1 MPYAH
6 NGEQVDLRARR
17 GYRVSLLL
25 LLCLVLTVVLFLNI
39 AIGASRMNPA
49 EVFRYLFLDRDD
61 VKHRILMKI
70 RLPRAA
76 AAGLVGSCLAMAGCL
91 LQGIMRN
98 PLASPNILGVSSGAG
113 LAAVTIFILLPNYY
127 YLVTPFAFMGA
138 FVTTLMV
145 YSLAWKGGAS
155 PLRLVL
161 SGVAVSSFLSA
172 GSNTLM
178 TLYPDRVHNVIGFMV
193 GSLSAVTWENVHAL
207 WPYALTG
214 LVASWLMAERL
225 NILQLGDETA
235 VSLGIKIERVRLVF
249 IVISSLLAA
258 ASVSI
263 VGLLGFVGLIVP
275 HLTRLLI
282 GNNARYLI
290 PGSALTGAIIVMLCD
305 MIGRTVMRP
314 LELPVGVIMSLLG
327 APFFLYLLRQGGMG
341 RRGVSRG

>member
-1 MPYAH
+1 MDSCIGTA
-6 NGEQVDLRARR
+6 GLRGRLK
-17 GYRVSLLL
+17 YRISLLIFLLL
-25 LLCLVLTVVLFLNI
+25 LLVFVTFLSVC
-39 AIGASRMNPA
+39 IGSSRMSFS
-49 EVFRYLFLDRDD
+49 EVVNYLFFETDSIG
-61 VKHRILMKI
+61 HRILVKI
-70 RLPRAA
+70 RLPRTL
-76 AAGLVGSCLAMAGCL
+76 AAGLVGSSLAMAGCL

-113 LAAVTIFILLPNYY
+113 LAAVTILILLPDFY
-127 YLVTPFAFMGA
+127 YLVTPFAFLGA
-138 FVTTLMV
+138 FTTTVLV
-145 YSLAWKGGAS
+145 YFLAWKGGAS

-178 TLYPDRVHNVIGFMV
+178 TLYPDRVHNIIGFMV
-193 GSLSAVTWENVHAL
+193 GSLSAVTWENVYGL
-207 WPYALTG
+207 WPYALG
-214 LVASWLMAERL
+214 GFLVANLLAERL

-235 VSLGIKIERVRLVF
+235 VSLGLKTERIRLVF

-275 HLTRLLI
+275 HLTRLLL

-305 MIGRTVMRP
+305 LIGRTILSP
-314 LELPVGVIMSLLG
+314 IELPVGVIMSLLG
-327 APFFLYLLRQGGMG
+327 APFFLYLLRRGGLRPGGSSG
-341 RRGVSRG
+341 R